1 MPRKL
6 SCCSLFFIIATGLS
20 GCGGE
25 IPQPLLD
32 AVAQRASMTAPSAD
46 SKSDVGSPPQPVVFT
61 PPYPERVDPFR
72 YPDDQIVSAGNESSL
87 VGRVQVLGFA
97 SVREPRVVL
106 KIDETTHTPKVGDKP
121 AGIEVVRITPPTVQ
135 LRRGQFSWS
144 ASLFEKTTR

>member
-1 MPRKL
+1 MPRPI
-6 SCCSLFFIIATGLS
+6 SVCIVAAGVAVGLL

-32 AVAQRASMTAPSAD
+32 AVAQRTAMATPSTTAGTD
-46 SKSDVGSPPQPVVFT
+46 TEAVQTPVVFT
-61 PPYPERVDPFR
+61 PPYPERADPFH
-72 YPDDQIVSAGNESSL
+72 YPDDQVVAAGNESSL
-87 VGRVQVLGFA
+87 VTRVRVLGFA

-106 KIDETTHTPKVGDKP
+106 KIDDTTHTPKVGDKP
-121 AGIEVVRITPPTVQ
+121 AGIEVVRISPPTVQ